1 MAERYRHIG
10 HDLAR
15 QFTATRDRLAPYRI
29 GRQGQL
35 QEWQADW
42 DADARDVHHRHVSH
56 LYGVY
61 PGQQIGAATT
71 PALAAAARRSLDIR
85 GDEAT
90 GWATAW
96 RIALWARLRD
106 GNRAHHILR
115 FLIGPKRTYP
125 NMFDAHPPFQIDGNF
140 GGAAAIAEM
149 LMSSAYGEIT
159 LLPALPDAW
168 PRGRVKGLRAR
179 GGCEVDLSWAAGRLV
194 EALVTPHVAGT
205 ITLVS
210 GGTTRTLAV
219 TPQIKVRL
227 VGPDL
232 VRA

>member
-1 MAERYRHIG
+1 
-10 HDLAR
+10 
-15 QFTATRDRLAPYRI
+15 
-29 GRQGQL
+29 
-35 QEWQADW
+35 
-42 DADARDVHHRHVSH
+42 
-56 LYGVY
+56 VY
-61 PGQQIGAATT
+61 PSQQIGTRAT

-149 LMSSAYGEIT
+149 LVSSVDGET
-159 LLPALPDAW
+159 LLLPALPDAW
-168 PRGRVKGLRAR
+168 PSGSVTGLRAR
-179 GGCEVDLSWAAGRLV
+179 GACEVALSWQGGRLTQATVTPSPDGEARVRYGEVVLPLRLRAGRPIHLV
-194 EALVTPHVAGT
+194 AAAFHP
-205 ITLVS
+205 
-210 GGTTRTLAV
+210 
-219 TPQIKVRL
+219 PK
-227 VGPDL
+227 
-232 VRA
+232 RA